1 MVLGCGVAAVGFYL
15 WGHSLTELSVN
26 DQWYYIVLAGAGVG
40 LVLSPANTDALNRVS
55 RDRYGEATGITQ
67 TVRNFGSSLGLAI
80 LGSILILENR
90 SNLEAT
96 ADKHG
101 FSKEVG
107 KEIADQIS
115 QGTGAGETPE
125 NLPAPVQKVVDSIPH
140 DFAMA
145 SRTVFYGMA
154 AVMAVAFVIALVAM
168 PSGKVETEVEDFG
181 EPTSAGPA

>member
-1 MVLGCGVAAVGFYL
+1 M
-15 WGHSLTELSVN
+15 
-26 DQWYYIVLAGAGVG
+26 
-40 LVLSPANTDALNRVS
+40 
-55 RDRYGEATGITQ
+55 
-67 TVRNFGSSLGLAI
+67 RNFGSSLGLAV
-80 LGSILILENR
+80 LGSVLILENR

-101 FSKEVG
+101 FSKQEGSEV
-107 KEIADQIS
+107 ADLIS
-115 QGTGAGETPE
+115 QGTGAGETPAHLHGAQLKIFE
-125 NLPAPVQKVVDSIPH
+125 SIPH

-168 PSGKVETEVEDFG
+168 PSGKVEAEVEDFG

>member
-1 MVLGCGVAAVGFYL
+1 M
-15 WGHSLTELSVN
+15 
-26 DQWYYIVLAGAGVG
+26 
-40 LVLSPANTDALNRVS
+40 
-55 RDRYGEATGITQ
+55 
-67 TVRNFGSSLGLAI
+67 RNFGSSLGLAV
-80 LGSILILENR
+80 LGSVLILENR

-101 FSKEVG
+101 LPKQVG
-107 KEIADQIS
+107 KRNRRRDQPGHRRRRIAR
-115 QGTGAGETPE
+115 TPAR
-125 NLPAPVQKVVDSIPH
+125 PDVQKVVDAIPH
-140 DFAMA
+140 DFALA

>member
-1 MVLGCGVAAVGFYL
+1 VSAVGFYL
-15 WGHSLTELSVN
+15 WGNSLTHLSVSE
-26 DQWYYIVLAGAGVG
+26 QWYFILIAGAGVG

-67 TVRNFGSSLGLAI
+67 TVRNFGSILGLAI
-80 LGSILILENR
+80 LGSSLILENR

-101 FSKEVG
+101 FPKEVG

-115 QGTGAGETPE
+115 QGTGAGESPE
-125 NLPAPVQKVVDSIPH
+125 HLPAQVQKVVDAIPH